1 MMKQILL
8 FIFIFFTFSI
18 YAQITTTVTASTS
31 GVGVWTPCGITSA
44 TIICHGAGGSGGIG
58 GASNGNAGGG
68 GGGGAYTVNN
78 GITVVSGTSYNYTVG
93 AGGTCPAS
101 ITNGIAGGATNIII
115 GSTTVTANGGAGGA
129 VGPNG
134 AGGVGGTGTF
144 SGGNGA
150 AGVGA
155 TGNAG
160 GGGEAAS
167 STGAGN
173 LAVGSLGG
181 TGTAGADGGAG
192 SVGNFGAGTNGV
204 APGGGG
210 GGSTKNFCGG
220 NGGDGQITI
229 LYTNPSYAGA
239 NQTLANCATTAT
251 LAATALPAG
260 WSGNWSCVSNCAGIS
275 ITTPTSPTSGVT
287 GLSPGYT
294 ALLQW
299 VTTYSSGC
307 TITTTVNITSPLGS
321 PCSTVVP
328 TNNACA
334 SAIPLTLGTQVS
346 GTTLNST
353 NDIYAGAGS
362 CTNVGNVW
370 YSFTTPSGTQPCY
383 TLQEEWVNSTCN
395 DMIITTG
402 CSASSIGVNTSPN
415 IYNDYSSTENSTA
428 FLPSTTYYISLGSTT
443 QGPFTFI
450 LSAKSTAVN
459 DQCSGAQAIGTT
471 PVQTDNAAAGCEY
484 TYVAAQ
490 DANVAPAT
498 LCASSLENVSW
509 FGFTASSTG
518 TVTITLSNILC
529 NNGGG
534 GFQTGLI
541 TGSCSTYTIGTTGA
555 AVCIAAASGTVT
567 YSIPGATAGKTY
579 LIGMDGNAG
588 SDCHFSISGTNVSPL
603 PIELTMFNA
612 NLNGSSVDLSWAT
625 ATEINNDYFTVE
637 RSADGVNFESIG
649 FVKGAGNSVKE
660 VYYYLQDRKPLIGI
674 SYYRLKQTD
683 FDKKESYSVIQS
695 ISIDAKNT
703 FDFMLFPNP
712 SDKNEDIRLVF
723 NGKEN
728 DVLNLSITDITGKLL
743 SEKNIK
749 LSASSQE
756 VNLKHHFD
764 AGIYFVKVSN
774 KDGKIINQ
782 KFIIQ

>member
-1 MMKQILL
+1 MKQILF
-8 FIFIFFTFSI
+8 FIFTFFIFSV
-18 YAQITTTVTASTS
+18 YAQTTTTITVNTS
-31 GVGVWTPCGITSA
+31 GVGVWTPCGITTA
-44 TIICHGAGGSGGIG
+44 TILCNGAGGSGGVG
-58 GASNGNAGGG
+58 GSSNGDAGGG
-68 GGGGAYTVNN
+68 GGGGGYTVNN

-93 AGGTCPAS
+93 AGGPCPGS
-101 ITNGIAGGATNIII
+101 ITNGIAGGATKIVI
-115 GSTTVTANGGAGGA
+115 GSTTVTANGGAGGS

-134 AGGVGGTGTF
+134 AGGSGGTGTY

-150 AGVGA
+150 IGA
-155 TGNAG
+155 STSAG
-160 GGGEAAS
+160 GGGEGAS
-167 STGAGN
+167 SAGAGN
-173 LAVGSLGG
+173 SAVGNLGG
-181 TGTAGADGGAG
+181 TGTAGANGGAG
-192 SVGNFGAGTNGV
+192 ATGNSGSGIGGS

-210 GGSTKNFCGG
+210 GGATKNFCGG

-229 LYTNPSYAGA
+229 LYNNPSYAGP
-239 NQTLANCATTAT
+239 NQTLATCATTTT

-260 WSGNWSCVSNCAGIS
+260 WSGYWSCVSNCAGIS

-299 VTTYSSGC
+299 VITYTSGC

-328 TNNACA
+328 TNDACA

-362 CTNVGNVW
+362 CTDVGNVW
-370 YSFTTPSGTQPCY
+370 YSYTTPSGTQPCY
-383 TLQEEWVNSTCN
+383 TLQEQWVNSTCN
-395 DMIITTG
+395 VMIITTG
-402 CSASSIGVNTSPN
+402 CSASAIGDNTSTN

-428 FLPSTTYYISLGSTT
+428 FLPSTTYYISLGSST
-443 QGPFTFI
+443 QGPFTFS
-450 LSAKSTAVN
+450 LSAKTTAVN

-471 PVQTDNAAAGCEY
+471 TVQTDNAAAGCEY

-498 LCASSLENVSW
+498 LCAASLENISW
-509 FGFTASSTG
+509 FSFTASTTG

-534 GFQTGLI
+534 GFQTGLL
-541 TGSCSTYTIGTTGA
+541 TGSCSSYTIGTSGA
-555 AVCIAAASGTVT
+555 AVCVAAASGTVT
-567 YSIPGATAGKTY
+567 YTIPGATAGKTY

-603 PIELTMFNA
+603 PIELIMFNA
-612 NLNGSSVDLSWAT
+612 RLNGNYVDLTWAT
-625 ATEINNDYFTVE
+625 ATEINNDYFTLE
-637 RSADGVNFESIG
+637 RSADGINFESIG
-649 FVKGAGNSVKE
+649 RIKGAGNSLQEK
-660 VYYYLQDRKPLIGI
+660 YYYYQDKNPLIGI
-674 SYYRLKQTD
+674 SYYKLKQTD

-695 ISIDAKNT
+695 VSVDVKNT
-703 FDFMLFPNP
+703 FDFTLFPNP
-712 SDKNEDIRLVF
+712 SNKDEEIRLMF
-723 NGKEN
+723 NGTEN
-728 DVLNLSITDITGKLL
+728 DLINLTIRDISGKLL
-743 SEKNIK
+743 SEKDIK
-749 LSASSQE
+749 LSASSLE

-774 KDGKIINQ
+774 KDGKTINQ
-782 KFIIQ
+782 KFIVQ